1 MRSFVSSCLGWVD
14 RHAIGVAVGVA
25 SATIVLG
32 VVVGIGVARL
42 NDVPAWW
49 TRAQDSVLD
58 ESATRLHAQQLENAI
73 TTQLTMI
80 RSEDDPR
87 WTVAITPEQANAWLD
102 ARLVDTIVT
111 HMGQEAWPD
120 EIERVLLGVIENQ
133 LILGVRARHQHGFT
147 ILWAHVSLELDTQ
160 GELWTKFSN
169 IHAGRTRM
177 PRGALGMLGRGQL
190 SGSKLRIGS
199 AQLELGDGRI
209 ARLLALRVNAGRVEL
224 AIETTSESTQ

>member
-1 MRSFVSSCLGWVD
+1 MSCRAWSLLSWVD
-14 RHAIGVAVGVA
+14 RHVIGLAIGA
-25 SATIVLG
+25 SLATIVLG
-32 VVVGIGVARL
+32 VVIGIGVARL

-49 TRAQDSVLD
+49 MRAQEAVLD

-87 WTVAITPEQANAWLD
+87 WTVAMAPEQANAWLD
-102 ARLVDTIVT
+102 TRLVDTITT

-120 EIERVLLGVIENQ
+120 EIERVLLGVVEDQ
-133 LILGVRARHQHGFT
+133 LILGVRTRHQHGFT
-147 ILWAHVSLELDTQ
+147 ILWAHVQLELDTQ
-160 GELWTKFSN
+160 GELWAKLSN

-177 PRGALGMLGRGQL
+177 PRGVLGMLGRGQL
-190 SGSKLRIGS
+190 NGSKLRIGS
-199 AQLELGDGRI
+199 AQLELGDGRT

-224 AIETTSESTQ
+224 ALETTSGSTQ